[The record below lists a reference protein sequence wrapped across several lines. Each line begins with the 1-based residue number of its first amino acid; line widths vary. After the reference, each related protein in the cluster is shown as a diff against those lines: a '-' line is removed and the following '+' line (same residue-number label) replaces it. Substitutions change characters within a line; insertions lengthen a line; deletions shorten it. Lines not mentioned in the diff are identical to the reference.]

1 MEHVGKLPGKS
12 LAVRAEEASGVEK
25 MNNRET
31 VARLT
36 ILAQLEVDAMLAYDT
51 ALGNVSEGR
60 VRALLLGW
68 RAEHEGRL
76 AAIAA
81 LIRNHGGTPPEYS
94 RDFSGYLIPGMTE
107 VQPGVVLRTTLVALL
122 RNEWLSHATY
132 EEAAGHAWPRR
143 AFEVLRAHRLAALRI
158 VEEMEVAFDRYVRNA
173 DESRAACGTMG
184 P

>member
-1 MEHVGKLPGKS
+1 
-12 LAVRAEEASGVEK
+12 
-25 MNNRET
+25 MNNREA

-36 ILAQLEVDAMLAYDT
+36 VLAQLEVDAMLAYDT

-76 AAIAA
+76 MALAA

-94 RDFSGYLIPGMTE
+94 CDFSGYLIPGMTE

-122 RNEWLSHATY
+122 RNEWLSHKTY
-132 EEAAGHAWPRR
+132 EEAAAHAWPRR
-143 AFEVLRAHRLAALRI
+143 AFEVVRLHRLAALRM
-158 VEEMEVAFDRYVRNA
+158 VEEMEVAFERHGRDTVA
-173 DESRAACGTMG
+173 DRAASGAMG